1 MDSRGSLQPYNL
13 LLGVPQPQ
21 SNRLVGTLASLILQ
35 RIPRTKNTRSG
46 LPQTKV
52 QESNRQLIKTNR
64 DKGSQQS
71 SSHSKVAHYKQSST
85 TILLP
90 SSFTLGGRNLGIHS
104 LLQQKSQFISTLEQL
119 RCVIREGVNH

>member
-21 SNRLVGTLASLILQ
+21 ANRLVGTLASLIPQ

-52 QESNRQLIKTNR
+52 QESNRQPTKVNQ
-64 DKGSQQS
+64 DKGSQQR
-71 SSHSKVAHYKQSST
+71 SSHNKVAHYRQSST
-85 TILLP
+85 KILLP
-90 SSFTLGGRNLGIHS
+90 PSFTLGRRNLGIHS
-104 LLQQKSQFISTLEQL
+104 LLQQKS
-119 RCVIREGVNH
+119 